1 MIAICAPDSLLTDLE
16 ELNDNIVD
24 LDIVEQMEQDGNL
37 LDVVFMLQKL
47 GQYIDIMKKVEHDLI
62 VNIRGK
68 CVVKEVDEEII
79 VQYDGRTERHW
90 TISWKL
96 LKGCSCIG
104 VTYHHTSSQIR
115 RIRNVY
121 VFGLLIL
128 VKLAHVDSEALATL
142 ILNKLYAGIKRA
154 MVLVETGACRHGGDS
169 SLFCYI
175 ISITNLVKGLLLL
188 SAMQRKTQR
197 ADDMQPVLESMA
209 VFPVYLAIREMTRYS
224 STQRKGASG
233 FLSSSTAEEV
243 THGIDD
249 SGLTAIVTVV
259 DDKQREIDITT
270 LFGNMT
276 AGKDVREAIVKETPI
291 AKVDTIELD
300 LSSLASVKKFSTELK
315 SSGRPLNLL
324 IYGNYG
330 AYGQSKLANIL
341 RANELTRRLKGASN
355 ANVEQNGGLATFAKD
370 CKDD

>member
-1 MIAICAPDSLLTDLE
+1 MVILR
-16 ELNDNIVD
+16 
-24 LDIVEQMEQDGNL
+24 
-37 LDVVFMLQKL
+37 L
-47 GQYIDIMKKVEHDLI
+47 GFSALKSNQH
-62 VNIRGK
+62 
-68 CVVKEVDEEII
+68 
-79 VQYDGRTERHW
+79 RTEGRKD
-90 TISWKL
+90 TGQSVGI
-96 LKGCSCIG
+96 
-104 VTYHHTSSQIR
+104 
-115 RIRNVY
+115 
-121 VFGLLIL
+121 
-128 VKLAHVDSEALATL
+128 KLAHVDSEALAAL
-142 ILNKLYAGIKRA
+142 ILNKLYAGIK
-154 MVLVETGACRHGGDS
+154 
-169 SLFCYI
+169 
-175 ISITNLVKGLLLL
+175 
-188 SAMQRKTQR
+188 R

-249 SGLTAIVTVV
+249 SGFLLPLL
-259 DDKQREIDITT
+259 Q

-324 IYGNYG
+324 INNAGIM
-330 AYGQSKLANIL
+330 ATPFMLSKDNI
-341 RANELTRRLKGASN
+341 ELQFATNHLGHFLLTNLLLDKMKKTTRHLSKTSTGCEILIFQGASN

>member
-37 LDVVFMLQKL
+37 LDVVFMLLKL

-62 VNIRGK
+62 VNIR
-68 CVVKEVDEEII
+68 
-79 VQYDGRTERHW
+79 
-90 TISWKL
+90 
-96 LKGCSCIG
+96 
-104 VTYHHTSSQIR
+104 
-115 RIRNVY
+115 
-121 VFGLLIL
+121 
-128 VKLAHVDSEALATL
+128 VKLAHVDSEALAAL
-142 ILNKLYAGIKRA
+142 ILNKLYAGIK
-154 MVLVETGACRHGGDS
+154 
-169 SLFCYI
+169 
-175 ISITNLVKGLLLL
+175 
-188 SAMQRKTQR
+188 R

-249 SGLTAIVTVV
+249 SGFLLPLL
-259 DDKQREIDITT
+259 Q